1 MQTGKTM
8 KTATIPPLRVDPEL
22 RNLAESSLKEGETLS
37 SFVIE
42 SLKQGIKNR
51 QLKQD
56 FISRG
61 LTSRIDAKTND
72 EYYSADS
79 VMGELK
85 QMLDNSR

>member
-1 MQTGKTM
+1 M

-22 RNLAESSLKEGETLS
+22 RTLAQNSLHEGETLS

-42 SLKQGIKNR
+42 SLKQGIQNR

-61 LTSRIDAKTND
+61 LASRLDAKTTN
-72 EYYSADS
+72 EYFESGE
-79 VMGELK
+79 VLNELK
-85 QMLDNSR
+85 QMLDDAK